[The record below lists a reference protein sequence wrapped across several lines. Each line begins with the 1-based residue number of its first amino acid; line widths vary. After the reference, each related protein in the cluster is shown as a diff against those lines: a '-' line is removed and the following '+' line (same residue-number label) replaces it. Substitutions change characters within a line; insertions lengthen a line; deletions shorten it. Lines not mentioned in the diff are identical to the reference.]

1 MADESNV
8 EIQPELSPSTKRRRR
23 NQQYY
28 EKNKDSLKAIK
39 ESYTFKLEVTKEDA
53 HRLAEIKAKMDIV
66 KERLRELHAKT
77 TNVDLMEALVDSW
90 LDANQTGQYV
100 DPLASANEPVNFLNL
115 IDDHSLE
122 STSVSPSLYVNPKVQ
137 LHSVCKENDEI
148 YLVCGTAL
156 ERLFRYFIE
165 SGNVCGCG
173 TKFNVSSIKI
183 GGVTPHSHCV
193 KVVIGCVK
201 KHVTEW
207 FSSSMIALS
216 SAIIDKNFKQL
227 LK

>member
-39 ESYTFKLEVTKEDA
+39 ESYAFKLEVPKEDA

-156 ERLFRYFIE
+156 ECLFRYIFIE

-173 TKFNVSSIKI
+173 TN
-183 GGVTPHSHCV
+183 HH
-193 KVVIGCVK
+193 
-201 KHVTEW
+201 
-207 FSSSMIALS
+207 
-216 SAIIDKNFKQL
+216 
-227 LK
+227 